1 MLRFRFIAVTAVAL
15 ASLAPLSANAQGNT
29 PDPATQAALDTFR
42 LDAAQLVTNLENNK
56 GVSSQQILESY
67 QPNGLADLPSQQFN
81 TIMVVRIRAESASWD
96 QLDPAMKD
104 LLRTFWNSGSTAVA
118 SAP

>member
-29 PDPATQAALDTFR
+29 PNPATQVALDTFR
-42 LDAAQLVTNLENNK
+42 ADAAQLVTNLDNNK
-56 GVSSQQILESY
+56 GVTSQQILDSY
-67 QPNGLADLPSQQFN
+67 QENGLADLPREQQD
-81 TIMVVRIRAESASWD
+81 TVYLVRVRAEAASWD